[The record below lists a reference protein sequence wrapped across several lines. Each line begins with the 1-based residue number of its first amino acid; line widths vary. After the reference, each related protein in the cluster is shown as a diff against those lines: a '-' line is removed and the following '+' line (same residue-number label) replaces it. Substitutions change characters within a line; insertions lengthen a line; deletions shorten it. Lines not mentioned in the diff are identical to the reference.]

1 MTCLRAERARPG
13 ANRHGVTPSVSA
25 TPLRPLGLGEL
36 LDRAVTMCVK
46 YFVPFSLIYVAYAIP
61 LGIVTFFA
69 SARNARLM
77 EALTDGLRSRAT
89 GQTTPPDLSAIYAG
103 SSGNDLFWTL
113 ALLALLVF
121 VGPIATAALIDATSE
136 TYLGRVA
143 TFAHAYRVGAGRW
156 LPLIGINLLYLLVAC
171 GVYVVAIL
179 ASILVFLALGL
190 ITTYAHIFGIVL
202 DVVVGAGIFVALI
215 VFMLV
220 ALLAVQMSYFACVV
234 EGAGV
239 IQAFT
244 SGIGRVSNGIG
255 FKRAVLVGLV
265 YLAIT
270 FAISLVSLAGQGI
283 IVGVLHSPL
292 AGAVFATLVSVA
304 TAAFLT
310 AFLTIVYFDLRVRE
324 EGFDL
329 QLAAQ
334 AAFSPPFEGA

>member
-1 MTCLRAERARPG
+1 VTQPRAERARPG
-13 ANRHGVTPSVSA
+13 ANRQGVTPSYPA

-36 LDRAVTMCVK
+36 LDRAVTLCVK

-69 SARNARLM
+69 SARNTRM
-77 EALTDGLRSRAT
+77 IEALTDGLRSRAT
-89 GQTTPPDLSAIYAG
+89 GQAQAPDLSAFYA
-103 SSGNDLFWTL
+103 SSSASDVWWTL
-113 ALLALLVF
+113 ALFALLIF

-143 TFAHAYRVGAGRW
+143 TFAHAYRVGVARW
-156 LPLIGINLLYLLVAC
+156 LPLIGINLLYAVAAF
-171 GVYVVAIL
+171 VLYAIAIL
-179 ASILVFLALGL
+179 ATVLVFLALGL
-190 ITTYAHIFGIVL
+190 ITAYAHVFGIVL
-202 DVVVGAGIFVALI
+202 DVVIGAVIFVALI

-220 ALLAVQMSYFACVV
+220 VLLAVQMSYFACVV

-239 IQAFT
+239 VT
-244 SGIGRVSNGIG
+244 SFSRGIGRVSNGIG
-255 FKRAVLVGLV
+255 FKRAVLVGLA

-270 FAISLVSLAGQGI
+270 IAISLVSLAGQGI
-283 IVGVLHSPL
+283 IVGLLRSPL

-310 AFLTIVYFDLRVRE
+310 AFMTIFYFDLRVRE

-334 AAFSPPFEGA
+334 ATFSPPFEGA

>member
-1 MTCLRAERARPG
+1 
-13 ANRHGVTPSVSA
+13 VTPTVSA

-36 LDRAVTMCVK
+36 LDRAVTLCVK

-77 EALTDGLRSRAT
+77 EALTDGLRSRAA
-89 GQTTPPDLSAIYAG
+89 GQAPFTDLSSALAAG
-103 SSGNDLFWTL
+103 SSGNDVLWTL
-113 ALLALLVF
+113 ALFAILVF
-121 VGPIATAALIDATSE
+121 VSPIATAALIDATSE

-143 TFAHAYRVGAGRW
+143 TFAHAYRVGLTRW
-156 LPLIGINLLYLLVAC
+156 LPVIGINLLYALAAIALYA
-171 GVYVVAIL
+171 VAIL
-179 ASILVFLALGL
+179 ASVLIFLALGL
-190 ITTYAHIFGIVL
+190 ITAYAHVFGIVL
-202 DVVVGAGIFVALI
+202 DIVIGAVIFVVLV

-220 ALLAVQMSYFACVV
+220 VLLAVQMSYFACVV

-239 IQAFT
+239 VTSFT
-244 SGIGRVSNGIG
+244 RGIGRVSNGIG
-255 FKRAVLVGLV
+255 FKRAVLVGLA

-270 FAISLVSLAGQGI
+270 IAISLVSLAGQGI
-283 IVGVLHSPL
+283 IVGLLHSPP

-310 AFLTIVYFDLRVRE
+310 AFMTIFYFDLRVRE

-334 AAFSPPFEGA
+334 AAFAAPFEGA